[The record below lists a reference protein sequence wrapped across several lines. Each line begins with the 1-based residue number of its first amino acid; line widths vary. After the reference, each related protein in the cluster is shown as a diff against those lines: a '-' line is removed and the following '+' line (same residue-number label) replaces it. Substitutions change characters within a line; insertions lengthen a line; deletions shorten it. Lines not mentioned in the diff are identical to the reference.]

1 MRRTNDPNYCLFHRM
16 VHHPTNRCFV
26 LKDKIQALMD
36 AGVLTLKSEQKK
48 VIANMVT
55 LNFGTFG
62 KMTVQD
68 GSTPVPKARLD
79 VINPMAEKQETK
91 GLVPMATKS
100 GEIMW
105 VHPDIINAEQM
116 EFSKPKLKD
125 KLCNT
130 ISLATEDD
138 TTIVSSL
145 SDSEEEKIALAA

>member
-1 MRRTNDPNYCLFHRM
+1 M

-68 GSTPVPKARLD
+68 GLIPVPKAKLD
-79 VINPMAEKQETK
+79 VINPMTEKQKAK
-91 GLVPMATKS
+91 GLITMMTEP
-100 GEIMW
+100 GEVMW
-105 VHPDIINAEQM
+105 VHLDIIKDEQWKT
-116 EFSKPKLKD
+116 SKSKLKG
-125 KLCNT
+125 KSCNDV
-130 ISLATEDD
+130 SLATDD
-138 TTIVSSL
+138 NSVIMGL
-145 SDSEEEKIALAA
+145 SQWLIRRETCLSNTVCYVAVGEHTFW